1 MNKRVATSL
10 FGALLAVTS
19 AGGSYGQVTSVQKG
33 CPTANATDFRSIS
46 RIEVET
52 LMRDVAAS
60 NPQVA
65 AQLKGDPAI
74 RQSQLNKIRELL
86 AFASQALKDGAT
98 NDEVVCSEL
107 LNIRDETIAATYDK
121 HLEQARP
128 VKGQFAYIS
137 EARISAFWG
146 GDATSKLTERVR
158 DEREKAFQKFVETKK
173 SVLGRNNPGNP
184 ISITDADVAA
194 ARDAYA
200 KFQISVSEYKLKS
213 PVLPA
218 VVRDKIELQV
228 KLQQAQFLARLYS
241 DSISPRLAATDEEV
255 TAFIAARPEL
265 SIQAKKAKA
274 EQILQRAKS
283 GEDFAKLANEFTQD
297 PGNTDPNGVRQGGL
311 YRDVRRGMMVAPF
324 EKAALAVEAGQVN
337 PAVVESD
344 FGYHVVKLERK
355 DASPSGTYDVRH
367 ILITTTVPDP
377 TNPGGRELPLKQY
390 AKAAVEEEK
399 QDRMIAEVVAANSIS
414 VPADFSVTAAA
425 PKPAAKPPV
434 RKAPV
439 RRTRKPK

>member
-1 MNKRVATSL
+1 VNP
-10 FGALLAVTS
+10 
-19 AGGSYGQVTSVQKG
+19 AG
-33 CPTANATDFRSIS
+33 FRSIS
-46 RIEVET
+46 RAEVEM
-52 LMRDVAAS
+52 LIQDVAAA
-60 NPQVA
+60 NPKILVGLKEDPELRQG
-65 AQLKGDPAI
+65 QL
-74 RQSQLNKIRELL
+74 SKIRELL
-86 AFASQALKDGAT
+86 AFASQSLKDGVT
-98 NDEVVCSEL
+98 DDEVVCSEL
-107 LNIRDETIAATYDK
+107 LNIRDETIAAAYDK
-121 HLEQARP
+121 HLDRTRP
-128 VKGQFAYIS
+128 VKGQFGYIS
-137 EARISAFWG
+137 DARISSFWG
-146 GDATSKLTERVR
+146 GGTTSRLPESVR
-158 DEREKAFQKFVETKK
+158 DEREKAFQRFIETKK
-173 SVLGRNNPGNP
+173 SILVRNNPGNP

-241 DSISPRLAATDEEV
+241 DSIAPRLAATDEEV
-255 TAFIAARPEL
+255 AAVSAARPEFNTA
-265 SIQAKKAKA
+265 AKRAKA
-274 EQILQRAKS
+274 EQILQRAKN

-324 EKAALAVEAGQVN
+324 EKAALAVEAGQVH
-337 PAVVESD
+337 PTVVESD

-355 DASPSGTYDVRH
+355 DASLSGTYDVRH

-377 TNPGGRELPLKQY
+377 NNPGGRELPLKQY
-390 AKAAVEEEK
+390 VRAAVETEK

-425 PKPAAKPPV
+425 PKPTAKPPV

-439 RRTRKPK
+439 RRTRKPR